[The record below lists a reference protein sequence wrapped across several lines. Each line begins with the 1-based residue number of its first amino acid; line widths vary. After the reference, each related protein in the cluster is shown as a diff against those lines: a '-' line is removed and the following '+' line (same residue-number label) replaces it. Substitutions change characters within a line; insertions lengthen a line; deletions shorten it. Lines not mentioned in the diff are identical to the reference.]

1 MRFETVRGWRGD
13 EAAAGV
19 PAERGI
25 LIIEFLNGRPYACR
39 SANLRKRFLRLLRAR
54 DGQAKSLAAA
64 VRKVRYR
71 TTGSVFESDLAL
83 YGALRRLRPRSYR
96 DVLKLRWPFY
106 VKILLG
112 NRYPRTCLTQRLT
125 ASKAAFYGPFPTRGA
140 AERFQ
145 GAVLDLFLV
154 RRCVENLEPSPS
166 HPGCVWGELRLC
178 LRPCQAACDD
188 SRYAR
193 EVKRMTA
200 FLASDGESLV
210 ADAAAARDR
219 ASAQLDFEAAAR
231 HHRTWSKARAALRLG
246 GGLIRDLQHQ
256 CGVIIQ
262 ASAEQGCAELT
273 PLYRGSLQPP
283 MRLRL
288 GAEPTRAGIEASVRS
303 GLDGAAWRPA
313 PPSETQDHLALLH
326 RWHASS
332 FRRGCFVRLE
342 KPDAPPLRR
351 LARAVLKVAG
361 PDSAEY

>member
-1 MRFETVRGWRGD
+1 MRFETVQGWRSD
-13 EAAAGV
+13 ETAASV
-19 PAERGI
+19 PAKRGI
-25 LIIEFLNGRPYACR
+25 LVIEFLHGRPYACR
-39 SANLRKRFLRLLRAR
+39 SANLRKRFQRLLRVR
-54 DGQAKSLAAA
+54 DGQAKALADA
-64 VRKVRYR
+64 VRRVRYR

-83 YGALRRLRPRSYR
+83 YGALKRLRPNSYR
-96 DVLKLRWPFY
+96 DILKLRWPFY

-112 NRYPRTCLTQRLT
+112 NRFPRTCLTRRLT
-125 ASKAAFYGPFPTRGA
+125 ASKATFYGPFPTRGA

-166 HPGCVWGELRLC
+166 HPGCIWGEMRLC

-193 EVKRMTA
+193 EVERMTA
-200 FLASDGESLV
+200 FLASDGQSLV

-231 HHRTWSKARAALRLG
+231 HHRVWSKARAALRLG

-262 ASAEQGCAELT
+262 ASADDGCAELT
-273 PLYRGSLQPP
+273 PLYRGSLQPSI
-283 MRLRL
+283 RLRV
-288 GAEPTRAGIEASVRS
+288 GAEPTRAGIKGSVRS
-303 GLDGAAWRPA
+303 ALEGTAWSPA

-332 FRRGCFVRLE
+332 FRRGCFVWFE
-342 KPDAPPLRR
+342 NPHAPPFRR
-351 LARAVLKVAG
+351 LARAVLKLAG
-361 PDSAEY
+361 PDSTQ